1 MTDSEPS
8 NHNQQRGAAEAGA
21 QAEYYRSL
29 AHRDSLTG
37 LLNRRGF
44 DAELHRIWT
53 AGQAQAAP
61 IGLLIIDIDNFKA
74 INDSYGHPVGDMV
87 LMECAQL
94 VRASVRESD
103 VVCRYYGG
111 DELVVLLPGSPA
123 SATRQTADRMLER
136 VRTHVVCRG
145 SYDLR
150 ATISI
155 GACTM
160 TARPGQTAE
169 RFFVQTD
176 RALYRAK
183 QTGRNRVCFAED
195 LAEAPEPGGESP
207 AAARPVKSLG
217 VAAGRGVV
225 LVVDDD
231 HALCTLFQR
240 LLVREKFDVLVAE
253 SGAAALA
260 VVEQER
266 GLIDVALV
274 DLHLGDQSGLELL
287 KKLRTL
293 DEAMVGV
300 VITGQATLD
309 SAVTSL
315 RFGAYD
321 FVQKPI
327 SAPQLT
333 AVLERATKY
342 RRLVLENKRYQLH
355 LEDMVREKSAALS
368 RALEQIQT
376 SYQFTLEA
384 LAAMLDVRERKTG
397 EHSKRVAR
405 LSGILAREMGLA
417 AEETETVETGALLHD
432 IGKIGV
438 PDAILLKPG
447 PLTEAERDI
456 MRTHP
461 QLGYDVIR
469 SSPALAG
476 AAEIVLAHQ
485 EHFDGSGYPRG
496 LRGEEICI
504 GARIF
509 AAVDAYDAIRADR
522 PYSKGRGAAEAL
534 AEIVRH
540 KGTQFDPLVVEALQR
555 CQVALEEKGQ
565 WAP

>member
-496 LRGEEICI
+496 LRGDEICI